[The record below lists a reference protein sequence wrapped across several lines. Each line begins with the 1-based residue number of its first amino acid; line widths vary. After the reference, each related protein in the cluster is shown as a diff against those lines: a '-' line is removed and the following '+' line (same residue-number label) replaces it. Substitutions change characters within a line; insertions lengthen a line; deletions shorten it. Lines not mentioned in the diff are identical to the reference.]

1 MEQIVQ
7 TGAGLLAESVAFDK
21 RTDEVDD
28 SGNYVGAW
36 VEQFAT
42 RAQFIWLR
50 GGEAVNAERL
60 QSRQPLIVRIR
71 KSAAALL
78 VDADYRIRNM
88 RTGHEYQ
95 IRTVTPDVSRGM
107 VDIMAE
113 AGVAI

>member
-1 MEQIVQ
+1 MSIA
-7 TGAGLLAESVAFDK
+7 GAGLLYERVAFDK
-21 RTDEVDD
+21 RIDEVDD

-36 VEQFAT
+36 VEMFTT

-50 GGEAVNAERL
+50 GSEAVTAERL

-78 VDADYRIRNM
+78 VDADYRLRNM

-107 VDIMAE
+107 IDIMAE
-113 AGVAI
+113 AGVAV

>member
-7 TGAGLLAESVAFDK
+7 SGAGLLAERIAFDQ
-21 RTDEVDD
+21 RAYEEDEY
-28 SGNYVGAW
+28 GNYVAEW
-36 VEQFAT
+36 VEQFTT

-71 KSAAALL
+71 KSQAAML
-78 VDADYRIRNM
+78 VDADYRIRNL

-107 VDIMAE
+107 IDIMAE
-113 AGVAI
+113 AGVAV